1 MLNIARINYL
11 VRLVLDWILLF
22 VCFLVAKR
30 LVTWE
35 WSLPLQGIPAN
46 LLLASLLTWYICAR
60 VFHFYISVT
69 LFSFSQ
75 EMTIFIRVIFLHLLI
90 LVFLMALFVEQLEF
104 YRNLL
109 LLYHSLLLLVIPFAK
124 YFYRVI
130 IAFIRSQYKYVRN
143 IVVVGTA
150 DKGANFYRSGMLIN
164 NLRFLVVGYLADTP
178 TTQLTENYLGPIDTL
193 AEVLQT
199 KNIDEVFLALPNSQ
213 VEQIN
218 YVVDCCEKQQVQLSV
233 INDFNRLDAAS
244 LRVTSYAGFPV
255 VGLRYFPLD
264 DSENRFFKRAFDVFF
279 SLLVMI
285 FLMSWLIPLLALLI
299 KINSRGPVFFIQ
311 DRWGLNNKR
320 IRCLKFR
327 TMRLQNGQ
335 VNEVNEF
342 SPARKNDPRVT
353 SLGRILR
360 KTSVDEL
367 PQFINVLLGDMSV
380 VGPRPHPIPL
390 SLESKDVVQHYMLRH
405 LVKPGITGWAQVNG
419 SRGEV
424 QSQFEMRTRV
434 VFDLWYIENWS
445 FWLDCQIIFQTI
457 VNLIKG
463 DEKAY

>member
-1 MLNIARINYL
+1 MLSTARINYL
-11 VRLVLDWILLF
+11 IRLLLDWVLLF
-22 VCFLVAKR
+22 ICFTTAVGLFVGKWELVF
-30 LVTWE
+30 
-35 WSLPLQGIPAN
+35 QGVNAY
-46 LLLASLLTWYICAR
+46 LLIGSLLIWYLCAR

-90 LVFLMALFVEQLEF
+90 LVFLMALFLEDLDH
-104 YRNLL
+104 YRSLVLVYHLL
-109 LLYHSLLLLVIPFAK
+109 LLLTFPFAK

-150 DKGANFYRSGMLIN
+150 DQGANFYRSGMLIN
-164 NLRFLVVGYLADTP
+164 NLRFSIVGYLADAPTP
-178 TTQLTENYLGPIDTL
+178 QLPENYLGPIQQL
-193 AEVLQT
+193 AEVLDT
-199 KNIDEVFLALPNSQ
+199 KNIDEVFLSLPNSQ

-218 YVVDCCEKQQVQLSV
+218 YVVDCCEQKKVQLSV
-233 INDFNRLDAAS
+233 INDFNRLDSTS

-264 DSENRFFKRAFDVFF
+264 DPENRFFKRAFDILF
-279 SLLVMI
+279 SLLVI
-285 FLMSWLIPLLALLI
+285 VFFLSWLIPLMALII
-299 KINSRGPVFFIQ
+299 KLNSRGPIFFIQ

-327 TMRLQNGQ
+327 TMRLNVQSTQGTFQ
-335 VNEVNEF
+335 QA
-342 SPARKNDPRVT
+342 SRNDSRVT
-353 SLGRILR
+353 SVGKILR
-360 KTSVDEL
+360 KTSLDEL

-424 QSQFEMRTRV
+424 QSQLEMRTRV
-434 VFDLWYIENWS
+434 AFDLWYIENWS

-457 VNLIKG
+457 VNLLKG

>member
-1 MLNIARINYL
+1 MLSTARINYL
-11 VRLVLDWILLF
+11 IRLFLDWALLF
-22 VCFLVAKR
+22 ICFGAAVSKFSGN
-30 LVTWE
+30 WQ
-35 WSLPLQGIPAN
+35 SIFQGVYCY
-46 LLLASLLTWYICAR
+46 LLMGSLLIWYLCAR

-90 LVFLMALFVEQLEF
+90 LVFLMALFLEDLDHF
-104 YRNLL
+104 RSLVL
-109 LLYHSLLLLVIPFAK
+109 VYHLLLLVTVPFAK
-124 YFYRVI
+124 YFYRVV

-143 IVVVGTA
+143 IVIVGTA
-150 DKGANFYRSGMLIN
+150 DQGANFYRSGMLIN
-164 NLRFLVVGYLADTP
+164 NLRFSIVGYLADTP
-178 TTQLTENYLGPIDTL
+178 TPQLPENYLGPIPQL
-193 AEVLQT
+193 AEILES
-199 KNIDEVFLALPNSQ
+199 KNIDEVFLSLPNSQ

-218 YVVDCCEKQQVQLSV
+218 YVVDCCEQKKVQLSV
-233 INDFNRLDAAS
+233 INDFSRLDSTS

-264 DSENRFFKRAFDVFF
+264 DPENRFFKRSFDIFF
-279 SLLVMI
+279 SLLVI
-285 FLMSWLIPLLALLI
+285 VFVFSWLMPLLAVLI
-299 KINSRGPVFFIQ
+299 KLNSRGPVFFIQ
-311 DRWGLNNKR
+311 DRWGLNNKK

-327 TMRLQNGQ
+327 TMRLSNQEAEEPFQ
-335 VNEVNEF
+335 QA
-342 SPARKNDPRVT
+342 SRNDTRVT
-353 SLGRILR
+353 AVGKILR
-360 KTSVDEL
+360 KTSLDEL

-424 QSQFEMRTRV
+424 QSQLEMRTRV
-434 VFDLWYIENWS
+434 AFDLWYIENWS

-457 VNLIKG
+457 VNLLKG

>member
-1 MLNIARINYL
+1 MLNTARINYL
-11 VRLVLDWILLF
+11 VRLVLDWILLL
-22 VCFLVAKR
+22 VCFLVANQ
-30 LVTWE
+30 LVIGGWA
-35 WSLPLQGIPAN
+35 LPLQVIPAN
-46 LLLASLLTWYICAR
+46 LLLASLLTWYVCAR

-90 LVFLMALFVEQLEF
+90 LVFLMALFVAQLEF

-109 LLYHSLLLLVIPFAK
+109 FVYHLLLFLVIPFAK

-150 DKGANFYRSGMLIN
+150 DQGANFYRSGMLIN
-164 NLRFLVVGYLADTP
+164 NLRFSIVGYLADTP
-178 TTQLTENYLGPIDTL
+178 TTQLSENYLGTIDTL
-193 AEVLQT
+193 TEILQA
-199 KNIDEVFLALPNSQ
+199 KNIDEVFLALPNSK
-213 VEQIN
+213 VDQIN

-233 INDFNRLDAAS
+233 INDFNRLDAVS

-264 DSENRFFKRAFDVFF
+264 DPENRFFKRTFDIFF
-279 SLLVMI
+279 SLLVII
-285 FLMSWLIPLLALLI
+285 FLMSWLVPLLAMLI
-299 KINSRGPVFFIQ
+299 KINSKGPVFFIQ

-327 TMRLQNGQ
+327 TMRLLDGQ
-335 VNEVNEF
+335 TNAINEF

-353 SLGRILR
+353 SLGKMLR
-360 KTSVDEL
+360 KTSLDEI
-367 PQFINVLLGDMSV
+367 PQFINVLTGSMSV

-390 SLESKDVVQHYMLRH
+390 SLESKDVIQHYMLRH

-424 QSQFEMRTRV
+424 QSQFEMRNRV
-434 VFDLWYIENWS
+434 TLDLWYIENWS